1 MTVHDR
7 TEQVDPEVPDAAL
20 IEQVDAALAEGRFDD
35 AMALVESAGPSADTK
50 EFLPR
55 LAQAAYGAGRFED
68 SVAAWERLHALC
80 CESGDRSGAARAAA
94 MVAMF
99 LMIDTGLMAPVRGW
113 LQRAGDLLE
122 ELGDDPTAAVIC
134 AVRTYERFMCGAFDE
149 ALEQATRAI
158 ELGRLHGDRAAEVI
172 GRTASARVA
181 ILSGDVDSGVA
192 QLDEVGAQLM
202 SGEVDRLTTGMMLC
216 EIVCA
221 AQGLARHDMAAEWT
235 DAMSRWGSGAA
246 FGGLGGRCRVHRAE
260 ILRVS
265 GPADAA
271 EDEALRA
278 CDDLRPWMRR
288 EFGWPL
294 AELGN
299 VRLRRG
305 DLDGAEEAYLAAHQ
319 HVWCP
324 HPGLAMVKLA
334 RGEPAAARELIDE
347 AISNPFR
354 TPSKERPPFVD
365 LTLAP
370 LYEASVEIHVAMA
383 DEPAARESCESLR
396 AIADKWGGPWL
407 TASADLAEAR
417 TALLG
422 GDHHRA
428 TGLAS
433 SAAGAWAG
441 QGAPYE
447 AARARTVLAEA
458 QLAAGKPASAEL
470 ERRAALAALD
480 EYGAVREA
488 RELRSLLESAAGS
501 GTGGYDDRPGGEA
514 AAPAAGAP
522 RPKAEFSLSG
532 DMRTV
537 SFDGET
543 STLGDLKGFRYLAR
557 MLAEPEREFHVLD
570 LVAVEQGTLPTAGE
584 VYVGAAEVDGPA
596 GEGLPALDDRAREEY
611 RRRLAEVEADIED
624 AASCNDPARLEL
636 AESDR
641 SYLVAELARAVGL
654 GGRMR
659 KVGGN
664 AERARTAVA
673 RALRYATDRL
683 DEHIPSL
690 AVHLRNSIHTGM
702 YCSYR
707 PDSLSSV
714 EWKL

>member
-1 MTVHDR
+1 M
-7 TEQVDPEVPDAAL
+7 DPASPDASL
-20 IEQVDAALAEGRFDD
+20 IEQVDGALGEGRFED
-35 AMALVESAGPSADTK
+35 ALALLEAAEPMIDTVEL
-50 EFLPR
+50 LPR
-55 LAQAAYGAGRFED
+55 RAEAAYGAGRFED
-68 SVAAWERLHALC
+68 SVEAWERLHGLC
-80 CESGDRSGAARAAA
+80 CESGDHSAAARAAA

-113 LQRAGDLLE
+113 LQRADEL
-122 ELGDDPTAAVIC
+122 LGDSGEDPTSAVVC

-149 ALEQATRAI
+149 AREQATRAV

-181 ILSGDVDSGVA
+181 ILSGDVDDGIA

-221 AQGLARHDMAAEWT
+221 AQGLARHDMAADWT

-305 DLDGAEEAYLAAHQ
+305 DLDGAEEAYMAAHQ

-324 HPGLAMVKLA
+324 HPGLAMTKLA
-334 RGEPAAARELIDE
+334 RGESAAARELIDE

-370 LYEASVEIHVAMA
+370 LYEAGVEICVAMG
-383 DEPAARESCESLR
+383 DQSAARAACESLR
-396 AIADKWGGPWL
+396 AIADRWGGPWL

-417 TALLG
+417 TVLLG
-422 GDHHRA
+422 GDLDRA
-428 TGLAS
+428 GALAAA
-433 SAAGAWAG
+433 AAGAWAD

-447 AARARTVLAEA
+447 AARARMVLAEA
-458 QLAAGKPASAEL
+458 QVQAGNTANAEL
-470 ERRAALAALD
+470 ERRAALAAL
-480 EYGAVREA
+480 EAYGAVREA
-488 RELRSLLESAAGS
+488 AGLRSLLEEPAGS
-501 GTGGYDDRPGGEA
+501 GTPEVDDPAGGGAHPPDTTVHRP
-514 AAPAAGAP
+514 P
-522 RPKAEFSLSG
+522 AEFSLSG
-532 DMRTV
+532 DMRTA
-537 SFDGET
+537 SFDGRT
-543 STLGDLKGFRYLAR
+543 STLGDLKGFRYIARLLAD
-557 MLAEPEREFHVLD
+557 PGREFHVLD
-570 LVAVEQGTLPTAGE
+570 MVAVEQGTLPTAAE
-584 VYVGAAEVDGPA
+584 DFVGTAEVDGPA
-596 GEGLPALDDRAREEY
+596 GEGLPALDARAREEY
-611 RRRLAEVEADIED
+611 RRRLAEVEDDMED
-624 AASCNDPARLEL
+624 AARCNDPARLEL

-641 SYLVAELARAVGL
+641 AYLVAELARAVGL

-659 KVGGN
+659 KVGGD

-683 DEHIPSL
+683 DEHNPSL
-690 AVHLRNSIHTGM
+690 AVHFRNSIHTGM